1 MEEVLTMDLLQLKYF
16 QTVARLEHM
25 TRAAEA
31 LSIAQ
36 PSLSKMI
43 ARLEEELEVP
53 LFDRQGRHI
62 RLNQYGKAFLAQVEK
77 AFQALD
83 EGKRQLED
91 MVGLE
96 RGHIALSTVSAPLL
110 TDLLSAFYPQYP
122 HISFRLFQQSTT
134 TMLDQL
140 ERGEL
145 DFCLAPPPIKQAGLN
160 WISLVTEE
168 IFLIVPQQHHLAGHE
183 SIALSEAANESFISL
198 KPGYGLRDLTDQ
210 YCQQAGFTP
219 HILFEGDEPAAI
231 RALVRAGL
239 GIAFTTEF
247 SWKSMIND
255 AELAIRR
262 LHIREPRCQR
272 TIGLAW
278 SQERYLSLAARQ
290 FRQFVVDYFAQQQ
303 PDASRVLDQ

>member
-1 MEEVLTMDLLQLKYF
+1 MDLLQLKYF

-25 TRAAEA
+25 TRAAKT

-43 ARLEEELEVP
+43 AHLEEELGVP
-53 LFDRQGRHI
+53 LFDRQGRQI
-62 RLNQYGKAFLAQVEK
+62 RLNQYGKAFLTQVEK

-83 EGKRQLED
+83 EGKRQLKD

-110 TDLLSAFYPQYP
+110 TDLLSTFYPQHP

-140 ERGEL
+140 ERGEI
-145 DFCLAPPPIKQAGLN
+145 DFCLASPPITQPDIG

-168 IFLIVPQQHHLAGHE
+168 IFLIVPLQHHLAGHE
-183 SIALSEAANESFISL
+183 SIELREAANEPFISL

-219 HILFEGDEPAAI
+219 CIVFEGDEPAAI
-231 RALVRAGL
+231 RGLVRAGL
-239 GIAFTTEF
+239 GIAFTAEF
-247 SWKSMIND
+247 SWRSVIND
-255 AELAIRR
+255 AELAVRR
-262 LHIREPRCQR
+262 LRISEPLCQR

-278 SQERYLSLAARQ
+278 SKERYLSLAAHQ
-290 FRQFVVDYFAQQQ
+290 FRQFVIDYFAQQQ
-303 PDASRVLDQ
+303 SDGQH

>member
-1 MEEVLTMDLLQLKYF
+1 MDLLQLKYF
-16 QTVARLEHM
+16 RTVARLEHM
-25 TRAAEA
+25 TRAAKT

-43 ARLEEELEVP
+43 AHLEEELGVP
-53 LFDRQGRHI
+53 LFDRQGRQI
-62 RLNQYGKAFLAQVEK
+62 RLNQYGKAFLTQVEK
-77 AFQALD
+77 ALQALD
-83 EGKRQLED
+83 EGKRQLKD

-110 TDLLSAFYPQYP
+110 TDLLSTFYPQHP

-140 ERGEL
+140 ERGEI
-145 DFCLAPPPIKQAGLN
+145 DFCLASPPITQPDIG

-168 IFLIVPQQHHLAGHE
+168 IFLIVPLQHHLAGHE
-183 SIALSEAANESFISL
+183 SIELREAANEPFISL

-219 HILFEGDEPAAI
+219 CIVFEGDEPAAI
-231 RALVRAGL
+231 RGLVRAGL
-239 GIAFTTEF
+239 GIAFTAEF
-247 SWKSMIND
+247 SWRSVIND
-255 AELAIRR
+255 AELAVRR
-262 LHIREPRCQR
+262 LRISEPRCQR

-278 SQERYLSLAARQ
+278 SKERYLSLAARQ
-290 FRQFVVDYFAQQQ
+290 FRQFVIDYFAQQQ
-303 PDASRVLDQ
+303 SDRQH